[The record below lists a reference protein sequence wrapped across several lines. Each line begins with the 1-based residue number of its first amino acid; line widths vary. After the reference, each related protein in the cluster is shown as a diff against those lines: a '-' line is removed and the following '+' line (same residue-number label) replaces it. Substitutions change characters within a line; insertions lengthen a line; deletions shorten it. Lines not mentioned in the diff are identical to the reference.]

1 MGWIGEEVKMVR
13 APRIWPDIYFG
24 KPGAMTLLPW
34 PRGGVDRPFEKNVV
48 DFITSSAHHIVTS
61 SPSGARQI
69 TLNWNALHQDNY
81 GLLAQYWYGAMG
93 LGPWAFA
100 DPSVS
105 NMLLPNQGSTTS
117 HLYDTTGFKT
127 SGGAAADGTLLS
139 GTALIQ
145 RTGAPRSLQWS
156 FPVTASTTPILLLNA
171 PYRNWYGYPVV
182 QNLPYMWSCYLA
194 PDGVV
199 DTSITASL
207 RLRWLDAS
215 GAFISEAS
223 STTTAVTTWTQL
235 SATGTP
241 PSNAV
246 YGQPAVLLTGSTIT
260 TGGSL
265 FLDSMQFEQDSVVNP
280 WAPGSGMRAV
290 EILSLT
296 DTVVFDAK
304 WRAPITMV
312 LRELV
317 S

>member
-1 MGWIGEEVKMVR
+1 MVR
-13 APRIWPDIYFG
+13 ASRYWPDIYFG
-24 KPGAMTLLPW
+24 RPGAMTKLPW
-34 PRGGVDRPFEKNVV
+34 PRGGVDRPYEKLVA
-48 DFITSSAHHIVTS
+48 DFVTGSGHHLVTS
-61 SPSGARQI
+61 TPSGSRLL

-81 GLLAQYWYGAMG
+81 GLLAQYWYGAIG
-93 LGPWAFA
+93 IGPWALA

-127 SGGAAADGTLLS
+127 SDGLAASGSLLS
-139 GTALIQ
+139 GTSLIQ

-156 FPVTASTTPILLLNA
+156 FPVTAGTTPTLLLNA

-182 QNLPYMWSCYLA
+182 QNLSYAWSCYLA

-199 DTSITASL
+199 DSSITASV

-215 GAFISEAS
+215 GGFISEAT
-223 STTTAVTTWTQL
+223 STTTAVTTWTLL
-235 SATGTP
+235 SAIGTP

-246 YGQPAVLLTGSTIT
+246 YCQPAILLTGATIT

-265 FLDSMQFEQDSVVNP
+265 FLDSMQLEQDTVVNP

-290 EILSLT
+290 EITSLT
-296 DTVVFDAK
+296 DTVPFDAK